1 MEDKKEEKVDVK
13 NEDVLEDIE
22 DIEEIDETPT
32 DNKSPEVILND
43 EIQDKETE
51 TEKKLDEPKEIDFN
65 NEDNKSSK
73 KSKTLIIV
81 LLSILLFLD
90 IMALVIYLVGIEK
103 IINFIK

>member
-32 DNKSPEVILND
+32 DNKSSEVILND

-51 TEKKLDEPKEIDFN
+51 TEKNLDEPKEIDFN

>member
-22 DIEEIDETPT
+22 DIEEIDETPK
-32 DNKSPEVILND
+32 DDKSSEVILND
-43 EIQDKETE
+43 KIQDKETE
-51 TEKKLDEPKEIDFN
+51 TEKKLDEHKEIDFN